1 MYRQYENPHTLQTQ
15 LDELQKEFAEC
26 SKTEDIE
33 NLIDLQES
41 IEELKQRIN
50 FAWQDMED

>member
-1 MYRQYENPHTLQTQ
+1 MYRQYENPHALQTR
-15 LDELQKEFAEC
+15 LEELQKEFAKR

-33 NLIDLQES
+33 NLIDLQET

>member
-1 MYRQYENPHTLQTQ
+1 MYRQYENPHALQTR
-15 LDELQKEFAEC
+15 LEELQKEFAER

-33 NLIDLQES
+33 NLIDLQET